1 MRANTSSIYMQDWL
15 ALHPYNRLT
24 KTDQYYLD
32 LSNDI
37 LKIWN
42 QSAFKYQVSESIKNN
57 ISCQLA
63 AYFEDVISQLGIWRA
78 FTSKNKELYGKQLP
92 FYSLPSNYFEDEI
105 NCEDI
110 AFLLWL
116 NIQLYVGNDK
126 EEFLDPEESSLMTL
140 AREIFNLLDAEYE
153 TAPENPLMTDF
164 FSFDKKDYSK
174 FPAFANDA
182 EWFFFQSYLLAAC
195 NEEPINE
202 IIEQVKKHYPKAS
215 DKEKNAIVHDAVNR
229 LMFTDPCG
237 PLALNMNEWFSA
249 IAGSNQPYRSYFDSF
264 EFIDREEFYV
274 IEKNNSY
281 IKIRSVANGR
291 EIEVTKESIKNSSE
305 LIPWK
310 TAIKVCC
317 AFYNDAWWFFGE
329 YSTRKLN
336 DTEDI
341 YPAASV
347 REDKTENAEDPVYA
361 TFMKASHD
369 LPLMYISSYEALKQ
383 FFINGLKW
391 EDNDD
396 NMMPDLKDFQNFVLY
411 VNPKGMLISPD
422 IAAYVKD
429 EQNPMY
435 DIEIAAKNALDLFTV
450 QGCCPI
456 DLLRYLEESNR
467 LPDAQINSFKG
478 EEHGKK
484 LLHEN
489 WDFIAR
495 CFLESYYRGE

>member
-1 MRANTSSIYMQDWL
+1 MRANASSIYMQDWL
-15 ALHPYNRLT
+15 ALHPYNRVT
-24 KTDQYYLD
+24 EVDQYYLD

-37 LKIWN
+37 LKVWN
-42 QSAFKYQVSESIKNN
+42 QSIVNIPVSTEIKIT

-78 FTSKNKELYGKQLP
+78 FILKNKELYGKYLP
-92 FYSLPSNYFEDEI
+92 FYSLPSNYLEDEV

-126 EEFLDPEESSLMTL
+126 EEFIDPQEVSLMTL
-140 AREIFNLLDAEYE
+140 AKEIFDLLDAEYE
-153 TAPENPLMTDF
+153 TAPDNSFMTDF
-164 FSFDKKDYSK
+164 FSFEKKDYSK

-202 IIEQVKKHYPKAS
+202 IIGQVQKYYPKAS
-215 DKEKNAIVHDAVNR
+215 DKEKSAIVHDAVNR

-237 PLALNMNEWFSA
+237 PLALNINEWFSA
-249 IAGSNQPYRSYFDSF
+249 IAGSSQPYRGYFDSF

-274 IEKNNSY
+274 IEKCNLH

-291 EIEVTKESIKNSSE
+291 EIDVTKESIKDPSE

-310 TAIKVCC
+310 TVIMVCC

-336 DTEDI
+336 DEEDI
-341 YPAASV
+341 HPAASV
-347 REDKTENAEDPVYA
+347 TKAKKIEDPVYA
-361 TFMKASHD
+361 TFMKASQNE
-369 LPLMYISSYEALKQ
+369 PLMYIQSYEALKE

-411 VNPKGMLISPD
+411 ANPKGMLIAPD

-429 EQNPMY
+429 ERNPMY
-435 DIEIAAKNALDLFTV
+435 NAEEAAKNALDLFTV
-450 QGCCPI
+450 QGSCPV

-467 LPDAQINSFKG
+467 LPDAQIESAKG
-478 EEHGKK
+478 AEHGKG
-484 LLHEN
+484 LLHDN

>member
-15 ALHPYNRLT
+15 ALHPYNRT
-24 KTDQYYLD
+24 TETDQYYLD

-37 LKIWN
+37 LNVLN
-42 QSAFKYQVSESIKNN
+42 QSAINFKISPDIKNT

-63 AYFEDVISQLGIWRA
+63 AYFEDVISQLGIWRT
-78 FTSKNKELYGKQLP
+78 FILKNKELYGKYLP

-105 NCEDI
+105 NYEDI
-110 AFLLWL
+110 SFLLWL

-126 EEFLDPEESSLMTL
+126 EEFIDPEEPSLMNL
-140 AREIFNLLDAEYE
+140 AKEVFELLETEYE
-153 TAPENPLMTDF
+153 TAPENPLMADF
-164 FSFDKKDYSK
+164 FSFEKKDYSK
-174 FPAFANDA
+174 FSAFANDA

-202 IIEQVKKHYPKAS
+202 IIGQVQVYYPKAS
-215 DKEKNAIVHDAVNR
+215 DKEKSAIVHDAVNR

-237 PLALNMNEWFSA
+237 PLALNINEWFSA
-249 IAGSNQPYRSYFDSF
+249 IAGANKPYCDYFDSF

-274 IEKNNSY
+274 IEKSDSH

-291 EIEVTKESIKNSSE
+291 EIDVIKESIKNSSE
-305 LIPWK
+305 LFPWK
-310 TAIKVCC
+310 TVITVCC
-317 AFYNDAWWFFGE
+317 AFYNSTWWFFGE

-336 DTEDI
+336 DEEDI
-341 YPAASV
+341 HPAASV
-347 REDKTENAEDPVYA
+347 PENKAKDSEDPVYA
-361 TFMKASHD
+361 TFMEASKGE
-369 LPLMYISSYEALKQ
+369 PLMYIQSYEALKE

-396 NMMPDLKDFQNFVLY
+396 NMMSDLKDFHNFVLY
-411 VNPKGMLISPD
+411 ANPKGMLIAPD

-429 EQNPMY
+429 ERNPMY
-435 DIEIAAKNALDLFTV
+435 NAEEAAKNALDLFTV
-450 QGCCPI
+450 QGSCPV

-467 LPDAQINSFKG
+467 LPDAQINSAKG
-478 EEHGKK
+478 AEHGKN
-484 LLHEN
+484 LLHNN